1 MSLSN
6 LPDIN
11 IVEVNADAIVNN
23 IIAAYENESKRSLK
37 PGDPLRLFL
46 LSLANIIVHQQVLIN
61 DTARMNLLRY
71 ARRNVLDHIG
81 ALTETTRLDA
91 LSSRTK
97 ITFTL
102 SAPQISVV
110 TIPLG
115 TRTTP
120 GNNLFFETTS
130 IAEIPAGELEVT
142 VASECLTPGEIG
154 NGYLVGQINVLVDP
168 IPFVDSVSNI
178 SASSGGTDIER
189 DEAFRDRIHSA
200 PSSFSVAGPSEAYE
214 YWARSAN
221 PLISDVKISSPAPC
235 EVDVYVLLANGQ
247 LPTSEIIEQVDSV
260 VNDRK
265 IRPLTDKVT
274 VLAPTTIN
282 YEIELEYWV
291 DSSNAIDA
299 LTIQNAVD
307 QAIKSYVL
315 WQKIKI
321 GRNINPSE
329 LTRIV
334 MNAGAKRVNIAK
346 PSYTTLDETQIAIIA
361 DETTDISV
369 TYGGIEN
376 D

>member
-11 IVEVNADAIVNN
+11 LVTVNADEIVNN
-23 IIAAYENESKRSLK
+23 IISAYENESRRSLK

-46 LSLANIIVHQQVLIN
+46 LPLANIVVQQQVLIN

-71 ARRNVLDHIG
+71 ARSNVLDHIG

-91 LSSRTK
+91 LSSRTN

-115 TRTTP
+115 TQTTP
-120 GNNLFFETTS
+120 GNNLFFATTS
-130 IAEIPAGELEVT
+130 FAEIPAGELEVT
-142 VASECLTPGEIG
+142 VASECLTAGEIG

-168 IPFVDSVSNI
+168 IPFIDTVSNTTT
-178 SASSGGTDIER
+178 SSGGTDIES
-189 DEAFRDRIHSA
+189 DDAFRDRIHSA

-221 PLISDVKISSPAPC
+221 PLISDVKISSPAAC
-235 EVDVYVLLANGQ
+235 EVDVYVLLANGE
-247 LPTSEIIEQVDSV
+247 LPTTEIINQVEAV

-265 IRPLTDKVT
+265 IRPLTDKVK

-282 YEIELEYWV
+282 YMINLEYWI
-291 DSSNAIDA
+291 DSSNSIDA
-299 LTIQNAVD
+299 LTIQTNVNK
-307 QAIKSYVL
+307 AIKEYTL
-315 WQKIKI
+315 WQKTKI

-329 LTRIV
+329 LTRVI
-334 MNAGAKRVNIAK
+334 MNAGARRVNIVSPA
-346 PSYTTLDETQIAIIA
+346 YTVLDDTQIAIIA
-361 DETTDISV
+361 NEETDIIV
-369 TYGGIEN
+369 NYGGIEN